1 MKKILYSPTVL
12 VVLLLGALWLL
23 PAVPLVAGEYAEDG
37 SNPEYVYV
45 KGMVHS
51 LAPADHTL
59 TVRPRKGPGITMV
72 INPDTELVG
81 VKSLEGIQVK
91 QVIKAWYK
99 PGKKGND
106 ALKIVRLPDLG
117 C

>member
-1 MKKILYSPTVL
+1 MKKFPCFPPFLA
-12 VVLLLGALWLL
+12 VLLLVALWLL
-23 PAVPLVAGEYAEDG
+23 PAAPLVAGDYAEDG

-51 LAPADHTL
+51 LSPADHAI

-72 INPDTELVG
+72 INPDTEWVG
-81 VKSLEGIQVK
+81 VKSLEGLQVK
-91 QVIKAWYK
+91 QVIKAWYR
-99 PGKKGND
+99 PGQKGND

>member
-1 MKKILYSPTVL
+1 MKIFPSFTKFLG
-12 VVLLLGALWLL
+12 VLLFSALWLL
-23 PAVPLVAGEYAEDG
+23 SAAPLVASEYAEVG

-51 LAPADHTL
+51 LSPADSSL
-59 TVRPRKGPGITMV
+59 TVRPRKGPGITMF

-81 VKSLEGIQVK
+81 VKSLEGLQVK

-99 PGKKGND
+99 PGQKGND

>member
-1 MKKILYSPTVL
+1 MKKFPCSPTFL

-23 PAVPLVAGEYAEDG
+23 PAAPLFGGEYAEDG

-51 LAPADHTL
+51 LAPADHSL
-59 TVRPRKGPGITMV
+59 TVRPRKGPGITMF
-72 INPDTELVG
+72 INPETELVG
-81 VKSLEGIQVK
+81 VKSLENLQVK

-99 PGKKGND
+99 PGEKVND